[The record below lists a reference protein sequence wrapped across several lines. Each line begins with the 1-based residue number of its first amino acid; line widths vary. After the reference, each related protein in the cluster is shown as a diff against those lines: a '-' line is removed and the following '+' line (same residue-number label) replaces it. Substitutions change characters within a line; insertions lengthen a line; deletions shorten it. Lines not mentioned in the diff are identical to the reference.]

1 MAQLTEQGFRNF
13 FAFYRG
19 EEQQTE
25 GVDVL
30 YRLLEKLQPELLDD
44 TSVWVTHYRAK
55 PELTVA
61 NPLPVQYMSQLDN
74 GPEGWRQ
81 CQTSSIA
88 MCLNYLGVKDPVS
101 GGAIDDDLKY
111 RPFVFKHGDTTASS
125 SHQQALTEL
134 GVRHRFRTDM
144 HKEDLMREI
153 DKGYPVAI
161 GVLHHGHVSAP
172 KGGGHYLVVRGYTDS
187 HALVH
192 DPYGSIDLVNGG
204 WSTQGIGAGENQ
216 KYSWENLIPRWDIG
230 GGWGWTFS

>member
-1 MAQLTEQGFRNF
+1 MAKLTPQGFRNF
-13 FAFYRG
+13 FTYYQG
-19 EEQQTE
+19 EENQKQ
-25 GVDVL
+25 GVEVL
-30 YRLLEKLQPELLDD
+30 YRLIQQRQPDLLEED
-44 TSVWVTHYRAK
+44 SVWVTHYRAK
-55 PELTVA
+55 PEVTVS
-61 NPLPVQYMSQLDN
+61 NPLPVKYMSQLDN

-88 MCLNYLGVKDPVS
+88 MCLDFLGVCDPLS
-101 GGAIDDDLKY
+101 GKPIDDDLKY
-111 RPFVFKHGDTTASS
+111 RPFVVRHGDTTSAAA
-125 SHQQALTEL
+125 HQAALTEL

-172 KGGGHYLVVRGYTDS
+172 KGGGHYLVLRGYDDT

-204 WSTQGIGAGENQ
+204 WSSQGIGTGKGE
-216 KYSWENLIPRWDIG
+216 KYSWKNLLPRWDVG

>member
-1 MAQLTEQGFRNF
+1 MAQLTKEGFINF
-13 FAFYRG
+13 FLYYKG
-19 EEQQTE
+19 EDNQKK
-25 GVDVL
+25 GVELL
-30 YRLLEKLQPELLDD
+30 YRALHMQHPDLLEDD
-44 TSVWVTHYRAK
+44 SEWIASYRQK
-55 PELTVA
+55 PALTVG
-61 NPLPVQYMSQLDN
+61 NPLAVKYMSQLDN

-88 MCLNYLGVKDPVS
+88 MCLNYLGTRDPVS
-101 GGAIDDDLKY
+101 GKLIDDDLKY
-111 RPFVFKHGDTTASS
+111 VPYVRRHGDTTSAAA
-125 SHQQALTEL
+125 HQQALTEL

-161 GVLHHGHVSAP
+161 GVLHHGPVSAP
-172 KGGGHYLVVRGYTDS
+172 KGGGHYLVVRGYSST

-204 WSTQGIGAGENQ
+204 WAAQGVGTGKNE
-216 KYSWENLIPRWDIG
+216 KYSWKNLLPRWDIG

>member
-1 MAQLTEQGFRNF
+1 MAKLTPQGFRNF
-13 FAFYRG
+13 FTYYRG
-19 EEQQTE
+19 EKNQQE

-30 YRLLEKLQPELLDD
+30 YRLIQQRHPDLLEED
-44 TSVWVTHYRAK
+44 SVWVTHYRAK
-55 PELTVA
+55 PEITVG

-88 MCLNYLGVKDPVS
+88 MCINFLGVCDPVTNRP
-101 GGAIDDDLKY
+101 IDDDLKY
-111 RPFVFKHGDTTASS
+111 RPFVLRHGDTTSAAA
-125 SHQQALTEL
+125 HQAALTEL

-161 GVLHHGHVSAP
+161 GVLHHGPVSAP
-172 KGGGHYLVVRGYTDS
+172 KGGGHYLVVRGYTET

-204 WSTQGIGAGENQ
+204 WSKQGIGHGRDE
-216 KYSWENLIPRWDIG
+216 KYSWKNLLPRWDIG
-230 GGWGWTFS
+230 GGWGWVFS